1 MLKKLAAA
9 ILAVGLCL
17 PYGCDVRPISGVWHD
32 VPTILFLGIPV
43 IATVIYVL
51 HTLVQ
56 PLAAF
61 HERYG
66 QRLHAVLRIVYFG
79 LAGGYLAFAVTRREG
94 WPGLIA
100 AAAALV
106 VTGGALTWQQGRGT
120 KATRVPLLL
129 LLCAGVPEI
138 AFLVDFLR
146 EGGLQTGGWV
156 YTAGWLLALFGE
168 TQVLKVQPTIAHG
181 G

>member
-1 MLKKLAAA
+1 
-9 ILAVGLCL
+9 
-17 PYGCDVRPISGVWHD
+17 
-32 VPTILFLGIPV
+32 
-43 IATVIYVL
+43 
-51 HTLVQ
+51 
-56 PLAAF
+56 
-61 HERYG
+61 
-66 QRLHAVLRIVYFG
+66 VLRIVYFG

>member
-1 MLKKLAAA
+1 MLRKFAAV

-17 PYGCDVRPISGVWHD
+17 PFGCDVRPISGVWTD
-32 VPTILFLGIPV
+32 VPAILFLGIPV
-43 IATVIYVL
+43 VTTLIYVL
-51 HTLVQ
+51 HTLVP

-61 HERYG
+61 HERHAR
-66 QRLHAVLRIVYFG
+66 RLHAVLRIAYFG
-79 LAGGYLAFAVTRREG
+79 LAGAYLAFAVTKREG

-100 AAAALV
+100 AAGALV

-129 LLCAGVPEI
+129 LLCAGVPAV
-138 AFLVDFLR
+138 AFLVEFLR
-146 EGGLQTGGWV
+146 EGGLQIGGWV
-156 YTAGWLLALFGE
+156 YTGGWLLALFAE